1 MSLVLATPLLGAAN
15 LEATTDPRAL
25 LLFGVIGSLLVKEE
39 EARLDTRRD
48 ILFTKSAKLC
58 KNLLRTIL
66 LTWYSC
72 VTARKKKTVLKCI
85 TTNNEYA

>member
-1 MSLVLATPLLGAAN
+1 VSLVLATPLLGAAN

-39 EARLDTRRD
+39 EVKLDTRRD
-48 ILFTKSAKLC
+48 ILFTKTAKLR
-58 KNLLRTIL
+58 KNLLRTTL

-72 VTARKKKTVLKCI
+72 VTARNKKYV
-85 TTNNEYA
+85 